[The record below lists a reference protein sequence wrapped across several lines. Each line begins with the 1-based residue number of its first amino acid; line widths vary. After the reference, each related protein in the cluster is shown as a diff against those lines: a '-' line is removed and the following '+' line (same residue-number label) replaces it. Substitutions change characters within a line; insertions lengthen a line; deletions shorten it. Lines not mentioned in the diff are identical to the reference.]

1 MPKADTMIVVAHDD
15 DEALMCGGYIFRCA
29 QKKRIVVV
37 SAIACTDEQYRAAV
51 ANSQRFGYIYHPLR
65 LTQWHVE
72 LHELARALSEVIAS
86 CAPATII
93 THPAFDTHQ
102 EHRLVNSAI
111 EIASRAIDMRGVGS
125 NYVYNILYGYGTG
138 AYENSDIWTK
148 PNVFLRL
155 SKHEIDAK
163 CEMLSAY
170 GKEMRGTR
178 SGCHA
183 VTDSL
188 FWGKLVNCE
197 YAEAYLT
204 KRILLNE

>member
-1 MPKADTMIVVAHDD
+1 MPKVDTLIVVAHDD
-15 DEALMCGGYIFRCA
+15 DEALMCGGYIA
-29 QKKRIVVV
+29 GHINKKRIAVV
-37 SAIACTDEQYRAAV
+37 SAIACTDEQFNAAV
-51 ANSQRFGYIYHPLR
+51 SNAAKFGYIYHPLR
-65 LTQWHVE
+65 LRQWHVE
-72 LHELARALSEVIAS
+72 LHDLARVLSETVAQY
-86 CAPATII
+86 APDTII

-102 EHRLVNSAI
+102 EHRLVNSAV

-148 PNVFLRL
+148 PNVFLKL
-155 SKHEIDAK
+155 SKPEIDAK
-163 CEMLSAY
+163 CEMLTAY
-170 GKEMRGTR
+170 GKEMRGAR

-183 VTDSL
+183 VTDSM

-204 KRILLNE
+204 KRILLNG